1 MTQRELWEM
10 IGAGGGG
17 GGGRWKQHYEHIIF
31 LSTGICQGF
40 FCTESIIRKKN
51 GQVLNKPQMRLL
63 LKKILEVTFCKS
75 RQISVAVY
83 FIISVNFFFHFY
95 LGMVMYVNEFE
106 TRENEN

>member
-17 GGGRWKQHYEHIIF
+17 RGEMETALWTHYLLVYWNLSGVFLYWKHHKKKKWP
-31 LSTGICQGF
+31 STEQA
-40 FCTESIIRKKN
+40 TNET
-51 GQVLNKPQMRLL
+51 VA
-63 LKKILEVTFCKS
+63 KKILEVTFCKS
-75 RQISVAVY
+75 RQISVAVD

-106 TRENEN
+106 TRENKN